1 MYATSSEAVGE
12 VIPSQCDL
20 VPQGRSSNRGKDE
33 AQSDVPVPPLE
44 LVGAPTVSHGSSE
57 AAAFK
62 GETIVI
68 EATLHLKTP
77 CAKELVANDS
87 FSFSEMIQTIFEIE
101 LGMKFSV
108 TSAGSVKVISATAIR
123 MSLSTPGCDL
133 VAARILSWASKMA
146 DVLQDW
152 LADHELGYTISSED
166 GVTAVLQG
174 GPDTATWTA
183 ETINVEATMHL
194 GSPCAKNILA
204 LDSSS
209 VMIQEVFARIL
220 SVNISTIRV
229 GSLGDSAA

>member
-1 MYATSSEAVGE
+1 MEEISEVATVPHVCDQPEAVGE

-20 VPQGRSSNRGKDE
+20 VPQGRSSPRGEDE

-62 GETIVI
+62 AETIVV

-123 MSLSTPGCDL
+123 ISLSTPGCDL

-146 DVLQDW
+146 DVLQHW
-152 LADHELGYTISSED
+152 LADHELGYTISSVDVKSISPIQQNSMKNGDDENNNYD
-166 GVTAVLQG
+166 KSDETKCVLQHHHKQQ
-174 GPDTATWTA
+174 
-183 ETINVEATMHL
+183 VE
-194 GSPCAKNILA
+194 
-204 LDSSS
+204 
-209 VMIQEVFARIL
+209 
-220 SVNISTIRV
+220 
-229 GSLGDSAA
+229 